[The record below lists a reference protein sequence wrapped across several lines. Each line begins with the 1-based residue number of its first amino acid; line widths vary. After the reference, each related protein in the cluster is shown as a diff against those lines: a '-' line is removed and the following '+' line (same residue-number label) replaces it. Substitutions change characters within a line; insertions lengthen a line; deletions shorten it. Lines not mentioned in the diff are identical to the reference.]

1 MSNPVSV
8 VTKAEN
14 QTELIYYEE
23 DSKIIPRYYCIT
35 LTSFLNFAVIVPV
48 TSSPA
53 KKGFPSFKFYI
64 QFKYYEC
71 ESRKDGAV
79 PDQILFQYFPHHL
92 KKDPFAV
99 LDGGFPPTELIILI
113 FTASIMTSMVKC
125 VNN

>member
-23 DSKIIPRYYCIT
+23 DLKIILRCYCIT

-53 KKGFPSFKFYI
+53 KKGFPSSKFYI
-64 QFKYYEC
+64 QFKYC
-71 ESRKDGAV
+71 ENRKDEDV
-79 PDQILFQYFPHHL
+79 PDQILFQYFPHH
-92 KKDPFAV
+92 
-99 LDGGFPPTELIILI
+99 
-113 FTASIMTSMVKC
+113 
-125 VNN
+125 